1 MIVDAVSAEGEPG
14 TVRTYNE
21 SEFLKGQAQLR
32 LTDHDS
38 GLQECLERLRL
49 AGLGPREV
57 CVVGVVPDS
66 CVFGRGISS
75 RVFAVISVA
84 VDKIA
89 ELLLERGFT
98 CKKKSCPEAS
108 AWVLRFGRTIHDYA

>member
-1 MIVDAVSAEGEPG
+1 MGGDRRRGECGGEPG

-75 RVFAVISVA
+75 TVSAVISVA

-89 ELLLERGFT
+89 
-98 CKKKSCPEAS
+98 
-108 AWVLRFGRTIHDYA
+108 